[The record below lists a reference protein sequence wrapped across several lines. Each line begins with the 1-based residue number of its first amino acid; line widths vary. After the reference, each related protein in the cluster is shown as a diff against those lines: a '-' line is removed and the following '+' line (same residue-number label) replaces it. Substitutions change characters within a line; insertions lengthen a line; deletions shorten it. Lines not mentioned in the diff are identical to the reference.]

1 MYSAVAREES
11 RRKIVCVWGGGDR
24 VACGV
29 GPYVRGGGGMKK
41 KKKNILTCCGGGG
54 LMRGLFTMKL
64 GGIWVLTGFG
74 VGRAI
79 LKKIEKKIKKKL
91 DKQRKV

>member
-1 MYSAVAREES
+1 M
-11 RRKIVCVWGGGDR
+11 
-24 VACGV
+24 GV
-29 GPYVRGGGGMKK
+29 DEKK
-41 KKKNILTCCGGGG
+41 EKNVLTCCWGGG

-79 LKKIEKKIKKKL
+79 LKKNRKKDKKEA
-91 DKQRKV
+91 

>member
-1 MYSAVAREES
+1 MYSEVAVSEES
-11 RRKIVCVWGGGDR
+11 RGGAVEVWWGW
-24 VACGV
+24 
-29 GPYVRGGGGMKK
+29 MKK
-41 KKKNILTCCGGGG
+41 KKKNVLTCCWGGG

-79 LKKIEKKIKKKL
+79 LKKNRKKKIKKKL

>member
-1 MYSAVAREES
+1 MWSRAVCEGR
-11 RRKIVCVWGGGDR
+11 
-24 VACGV
+24 
-29 GPYVRGGGGMKK
+29 GGMKK